1 MGEDKVRKASGTG
14 DKALRLDGFTL
25 ASSRQCWSTIEGEVM
40 EIIAA
45 FWETGEFERSINASS
60 IPIILKKEGALM
72 HMLYNFSRNF
82 FY

>member
-1 MGEDKVRKASGTG
+1 MGEDKVRKASCTG

-25 ASSRQCWSTIEGEVM
+25 ASSGQCWSTIEEEVM

-45 FWETGEFERSINASS
+45 FWETGEFERTINASF

-82 FY
+82 LY